1 LSQTER
7 TPAEGP
13 FPSGRGNISRW
24 SIEHPYVV
32 IAFYLG
38 VALLAVLV
46 IFFQMPRRMM
56 PYVESPLVGVVS
68 MMPGLSAEE
77 MELSFSKPIEERMV
91 DLKNVHFVRSTSQE
105 GFSIVTVEFWYGTD
119 MKKAL
124 FDVQALMNVV
134 QADLPMTGANLKPSW
149 VLAIDPLNI
158 PVLTLAVTAEGY
170 DPVQLRTLV
179 ENEVVNRLKVVR
191 DVYSV
196 MAFGGQKLQMQV
208 IVDRERL
215 AAYKMSLLDLKTML
229 DMQNLSRPAGTL
241 TYQDREMLVRSDFR
255 ARTPEEVA
263 AYPLASMEGRTVYLR
278 DVADVIRGPREQRSL
293 YRLNGQE
300 AIEVSV
306 IQQPEA
312 SSVRVIEGVKA
323 KLKEVEQDFPGLRF
337 EIAYDNSAFVGY
349 LMTNMIEELV
359 IAVAL
364 TGLVVLFFLGSIRGT
379 LISLITIPVSLGMA
393 LLAMVPFG
401 MTLNSSTLIGL
412 LLSIGR
418 LVDDSII
425 DIHSIER
432 HLRMGKSP
440 KQAAIDG
447 ISEVRL
453 AVLAITFM
461 LCVALVPLAF
471 AGGVV
476 QFMFEG
482 IVWAIILALLASAL
496 VSFTLTAL
504 LAAHL
509 FKPHTTQATQTGAR
523 QGWVERWLLD
533 PPQGFLERVEAR
545 YRTSLVWS
553 IRNRFAVLSGAIAV
567 ILVGVALYPRIGSEM
582 MPLADVSQA
591 FVQLEA
597 TPGTSFARTAEI
609 ADDLERIL
617 QRQPEITKVSSEVG
631 FEPGGTYF
639 TGYSMGSVNSIFMML
654 TLVDSSK
661 RTRDIWQVMDSA
673 RDEAMRT
680 IPGIRRLTVKEMGAD
695 VMASSAAPVQVIFFG
710 PNLEKL
716 HEIGEQARK
725 LAEEIPGFSQ
735 VATSWAQTLPQF
747 HVVVDRT
754 RAQEL
759 GLTVGDVTDQAYYAL
774 RGGLTNEFYR
784 MENQRQF
791 TILLRYREEQRR
803 DRSDLEQVKIVG
815 KRGEVVPL
823 ASVAQIEERRGP
835 TLIERDNFRRV
846 ISVLGFYRKG
856 GPPSMELAMGLLM
869 AAHEKISF
877 PPGYGVEL
885 RGDMTQM
892 EESFQRLLRGLYLAV
907 IFMILLLVAQF
918 RSLIEPFN
926 MIVSLSL
933 MLTGVLGGLLVAR
946 QTFSTV
952 SILAVVILT
961 GMMMTVAVLMI
972 DLVLRLRGDGMAR
985 DEAILTA
992 APIRLRPILMTSLIS
1007 IVVLIPVAFFP
1018 RTGIDAYAPL
1028 ATVTIGGLAMGTIL
1042 ALFVVPVLHTYTD
1055 DVATAIRR
1063 GMQSRRRSFEQG
1075 DGAGGALDRGARM
1088 QERDGGRS

>member
-1 LSQTER
+1 M
-7 TPAEGP
+7 
-13 FPSGRGNISRW
+13 SGDGGLDTTGLATRARGNISRW
-24 SIEHPYVV
+24 AIEHPYIV

-38 VALLAVLV
+38 VGLLAALV

-56 PYVESPLVGVVS
+56 PYVESPIVAVVS

-77 MELSFSKPIEERMV
+77 MEIYFSKPIEERMV

-105 GFSIVTVEFWYGTD
+105 GFSIVSIEFWYGTD

-124 FDVQALMNVV
+124 FDVQSLMNVV

-158 PVLTLAVTAEGY
+158 PVLTLAVTGQGY

-179 ENEVVNRLKVVR
+179 ENEIVNRLKVVK

-196 MAFGGQKLQMQV
+196 VPFGGQKLQMQV
-208 IVDRERL
+208 VVDRERL
-215 AAYKMSLLDLKTML
+215 AAYRMSLLDLRNML
-229 DMQNLSRPAGTL
+229 DMQNQSRPAGTL
-241 TYQDREMLVRSDFR
+241 TFRDREVLVRSDFR

-263 AYPLASMEGRTVYLR
+263 TYPIGSMEGRVVYLR
-278 DVADVIRGPREQRSL
+278 DVADVMNAPREQRSL
-293 YRLNGQE
+293 YRLNGRE
-300 AIEVSV
+300 AVEVSIV
-306 IQQPEA
+306 QQPDA
-312 SSVRVIEGVKA
+312 SSVEVIAGVKD
-323 KLKEVEQDFPGLRF
+323 KLREIRQDFPRLKF
-337 EIAYDNSAFVGY
+337 EVAYDNSTFVGF
-349 LMTNMIEELV
+349 LMDNMVEELV
-359 IAVAL
+359 IAVLL
-364 TGLVVLFFLGSIRGT
+364 TGVVVLFFLGNVRGT
-379 LISLITIPVSLGMA
+379 LISVITIPVSLGMA

-440 KQAAIDG
+440 KEAAIDG
-447 ISEVRL
+447 ITEVRL

-461 LCVALVPLAF
+461 LCVALLPLAF
-471 AGGVV
+471 SGGIV

-504 LAAHL
+504 LAANL
-509 FKPHTTQATQTGAR
+509 FAPVSAEAERGR
-523 QGWVERWLLD
+523 SWFERWLLD
-533 PPQGFLERVEAR
+533 PFRRFLERLEAR
-545 YRTSLVWS
+545 YRGSLGWA
-553 IRNRFAVLSGAIAV
+553 IRNRITVFAGAVAV

-609 ADDLERIL
+609 AAGVERL
-617 QRQPEITKVSSEVG
+617 LLRQPEVVKVSSEVG

-639 TGYSMGSVNSIFMML
+639 TGYSMGSVNSAFVMI
-654 TLVDSSK
+654 TLVDSSE
-661 RTRDIWQVMDSA
+661 RRRDIWQVIDSV
-673 RDEAMRT
+673 RDEAVRT
-680 IPGIRRLTVKEMGAD
+680 IPGIRRLVIKEMGAD
-695 VMASSAAPVQVIFFG
+695 VMASSAAPIQVVFFG
-710 PNLEKL
+710 PDLPKL
-716 HEIGEQARK
+716 SEIGEQARR
-725 LAEEIPGFSQ
+725 LAEEIPGFYQ
-735 VATSWAQTLPQF
+735 VSTSWTQTLPQL
-747 HVVVDRT
+747 HVVVDRA

-759 GLTVGDVTDQAYYAL
+759 GLTVADVADQAYYAL
-774 RGGLTNEFYR
+774 KGGLPSEFYR
-784 MENQRQF
+784 LDNKRQF
-791 TILLRYREEQRR
+791 TILLRYRGDQRR
-803 DRSDLEQVKIVG
+803 DRGDLEQVKIVG
-815 KRGEVVPL
+815 RHGEVVPL
-823 ASVAQIEERRGP
+823 SSVARVEEHSGP
-835 TLIERDNFRRV
+835 TLIEHDNFRRAV
-846 ISVLGFYRKG
+846 SVLGYYRKG
-856 GPPSMELAMGLLM
+856 GPPSMDLSMDLLM
-869 AAHEKISF
+869 AAHEKIDF

-892 EESFQRLLRGLYLAV
+892 EESFRRLLRGLYLAL
-907 IFMILLLVAQF
+907 IFMFLLLVAQF

-926 MIVSLSL
+926 MIFSLSL
-933 MLTGVLGGLLVAR
+933 MLTGILGGLLLAH

-952 SILAVVILT
+952 SMLAVVILT
-961 GMMMTVAVLMI
+961 GMMMTVAVLLI
-972 DLVLRLRGDGMAR
+972 DLVLRLRAGGMAR

-1028 ATVTIGGLAMGTIL
+1028 ATVTIGGLAMGTLL

-1055 DVATAIRR
+1055 DLTKAARAVVPRLIDATRRRR
-1063 GMQSRRRSFEQG
+1063 GAPGAALTRRRGEP
-1075 DGAGGALDRGARM
+1075 
-1088 QERDGGRS
+1088 

>member
-1 LSQTER
+1 LSPDTSKDGG
-7 TPAEGP
+7 PAR
-13 FPSGRGNISRW
+13 GRGNISRW
-24 SIEHPYVV
+24 SIEHPYIV

-38 VALLAVLV
+38 VALLSVLV
-46 IFFQMPRRMM
+46 IVFQMPRRMM
-56 PYVESPLVGVVS
+56 PYVESPIVGVVS
-68 MMPGLSAEE
+68 MMPGLSAED
-77 MELSFSKPIEERMV
+77 MEIYFSKPIEERMV

-105 GFSIVTVEFWYGTD
+105 GFSIVSIEFWYGTD

-158 PVLTLAVTAEGY
+158 PVLTFAVTGEGY

-179 ENEVVNRLKVVR
+179 ENQIVNRLKVVK

-196 MAFGGQKLQMQV
+196 VPFGGQKLQMQV
-208 IVDRERL
+208 VVDRERL
-215 AAYKMSLLDLKTML
+215 AAYKLTLLDLKNVL
-229 DMQNLSRPAGTL
+229 DMQNVSRPAGTL
-241 TYQDREMLVRSDFR
+241 TFEDREVLVRSDFR

-263 AYPLASMEGRTVYLR
+263 TYPISSMDGRTVYLR
-278 DVADVIRGPREQRSL
+278 DVAEVLETPREQRSL
-293 YRLNGQE
+293 YRFNGKP
-300 AIEVSV
+300 AIEISIV
-306 IQQPEA
+306 QQPDA

-323 KLKEVEQDFPGLRF
+323 KLAEIQQDFPRLKF
-337 EIAYDNSAFVGY
+337 DVAYDNSTFVGF
-349 LMTNMIEELV
+349 LMDNMVEELV
-359 IAVAL
+359 IAVLL
-364 TGLVVLFFLGSIRGT
+364 TGLVVLFFLGNVRGT
-379 LISLITIPVSLGMA
+379 LVSVITIPVSIGMA
-393 LLAMVPFG
+393 LLAMVPLG

-461 LCVALVPLAF
+461 LCVALLPLAF
-471 AGGVV
+471 SGGIV

-482 IVWAIILALLASAL
+482 IVWAIILALLSSAL

-504 LAAHL
+504 LAANL
-509 FKPHTTQATQTGAR
+509 FRAHSEEAEQHRNPL
-523 QGWVERWLLD
+523 ERWLLD
-533 PPQGFLERVEAR
+533 PSQRFLERIEAR
-545 YRTSLVWS
+545 YRGSLGWA
-553 IRNRFAVLSGAIAV
+553 IRNRFTVFAGAAAI
-567 ILVGVALYPRIGSEM
+567 ILVGIALYPRIGSEM

-591 FVQLEA
+591 FVQFEA
-597 TPGTSFARTAEI
+597 TPGTSFARTSEI
-609 ADDLERIL
+609 AADIEQLL
-617 QRQPEITKVSSEVG
+617 MKQPEIVKVSSEVG

-639 TGYSMGSVNSIFMML
+639 TGYSMGSVNSGFIMV

-661 RTRDIWQVMDSA
+661 RKRDIWQVIDGV
-673 RDEAMRT
+673 RDDAVRT
-680 IPGIRRLTVKEMGAD
+680 IPGIRRVTIKEMGAD
-695 VMASSAAPVQVIFFG
+695 VMASSAAPIQVIFFG
-710 PNLEKL
+710 PDLETL
-716 HEIGEQARK
+716 SQMGEQAKK
-725 LAEEIPGFSQ
+725 LAEDIPGFYQ
-735 VATSWAQTLPQF
+735 VATSWAQSLPQLA
-747 HVVVDRT
+747 VIVDRA
-754 RAQEL
+754 RAQEI
-759 GLTVGDVTDQAYYAL
+759 GLTVGEVADQAYYAL
-774 RGGLTNEFYR
+774 KGGLTNEFYR
-784 MENQRQF
+784 LDNKRQF
-791 TILLRYREEQRR
+791 TILIRYRGDRRR
-803 DRSDLEQVKIVG
+803 DRADLEQVRIVG
-815 KRGEVVPL
+815 KKGEVIPL
-823 ASVAQIEERRGP
+823 SSVARVEERRGP
-835 TLIERDNFRRV
+835 TLIEHDNFRRV
-846 ISVLGFYRKG
+846 ASVLGYYRKG
-856 GPPSMELAMGLLM
+856 GPSSMGLSMDLLM
-869 AAHEKISF
+869 AAHEKIDF

-907 IFMILLLVAQF
+907 IFMFLLLVAQF

-926 MIVSLSL
+926 MIFSLSL
-933 MLTGVLGGLLVAR
+933 VLTGILGGLLLAH

-972 DLVLRLRGDGMAR
+972 DLILRLRAEGMAR

-992 APIRLRPILMTSLIS
+992 APIRLRPIVMTSLIS

-1028 ATVTIGGLAMGTIL
+1028 ATVTIGGLTIGTVL

-1055 DVATAIRR
+1055 DLARLVRAAVRRVRNRREPVA
-1063 GMQSRRRSFEQG
+1063 
-1075 DGAGGALDRGARM
+1075 
-1088 QERDGGRS
+1088 

>member
-1 LSQTER
+1 MRPDRL
-7 TPAEGP
+7 GP
-13 FPSGRGNISRW
+13 DEVRRGRGNISRW
-24 SIEHPYVV
+24 SIEHPY
-32 IAFYLG
+32 IIAAFYLG

-56 PYVESPLVGVVS
+56 PYVESPMVAVVS

-77 MELSFSKPIEERMV
+77 MQIYFSKPIEERMV

-105 GFSIVTVEFWYGTD
+105 AFSIVTVEFWYGTD

-124 FDVQALMNVV
+124 FDVQSLMNVV

-158 PVLTLAVTAEGY
+158 PVLTLAVTGEGY
-170 DPVQLRTLV
+170 NPVQLRTLV
-179 ENEVVNRLKVVR
+179 ENEIVNRLKGVK

-196 MAFGGQKLQMQV
+196 VPFGGQKLQMQV
-208 IVDRERL
+208 VVDRERL
-215 AAYKMSLLDLKTML
+215 AAYKLTPLDLKNTL
-229 DMQNLSRPAGTL
+229 DLQNVSRPAGTL
-241 TYQDREMLVRSDFR
+241 TFQDREVLVRSDFR

-263 AYPLASMEGRTVYLR
+263 AYPIASMDGRTVYLR
-278 DVADVIRGPREQRSL
+278 DVADVMDTPREQRSL
-293 YRLNGQE
+293 YRFNGKPAVE
-300 AIEVSV
+300 ISIV
-306 IQQPEA
+306 QQPDA
-312 SSVRVIEGVKA
+312 SSVRVIEGVKS
-323 KLKEVEQDFPGLRF
+323 KLREIQQDFPRLKF
-337 EIAYDNSAFVGY
+337 DIAYDNSTFVGF
-349 LMTNMIEELV
+349 LMDNMVEELV
-359 IAVAL
+359 LAVLL
-364 TGLVVLFFLGSIRGT
+364 TGIVVLFFLGNVRGT
-379 LISLITIPVSLGMA
+379 LISVITIPVSLGMA

-440 KQAAIDG
+440 KDAAVDG

-461 LCVALVPLAF
+461 LCVALLPLAF
-471 AGGVV
+471 SGGIV

-482 IVWAIILALLASAL
+482 IVWAIILALLSSAL

-504 LAAHL
+504 LAANL
-509 FKPHTTQATQTGAR
+509 FHPHREEAETSR
-523 QGWVERWLLD
+523 NPLERWLLD
-533 PPQGFLERVEAR
+533 PFQRFLEGLETR
-545 YRTSLVWS
+545 YQGSLGWA
-553 IRNRFAVLSGAIAV
+553 IRNRFTVFAGAAAI

-609 ADDLERIL
+609 GAQIEELL
-617 QRQPEITKVSSEVG
+617 LKQPEIVKVSSEVG

-639 TGYSMGSVNSIFMML
+639 TGYSMGSVNSAFMML

-661 RTRDIWQVMDSA
+661 RKRDIWQVIDGV
-673 RDEAMRT
+673 RNEAMRT
-680 IPGIRRLTVKEMGAD
+680 IPGIRRLTIKEMGAD
-695 VMASSAAPVQVIFFG
+695 VMASSAAPIQVILFG
-710 PNLEKL
+710 PDLDKL
-716 HEIGEQARK
+716 SEMGEQLRK
-725 LAEEIPGFSQ
+725 LAEQIPGFHQ
-735 VATSWAQTLPQF
+735 VATSWAQSLPQL
-747 HVVVDRT
+747 HVVVDRA
-754 RAQEL
+754 RAQEI
-759 GLTVGDVTDQAYYAL
+759 GLTVGDVADQAYYAL
-774 RGGLTNEFYR
+774 KGGLTNEFYR
-784 MENQRQF
+784 LDNKRQF
-791 TILLRYREEQRR
+791 TILIRYRGDQRR
-803 DRSDLEQVKIVG
+803 DRVDLEQVKIVG
-815 KRGEVVPL
+815 KKGEVVPL
-823 ASVAQIEERRGP
+823 SSVARLEERRGP
-835 TLIERDNFRRV
+835 TLIEHDNFRRV

-856 GPPSMELAMGLLM
+856 GPPSMDLSMDLLM
-869 AAHEKISF
+869 AAQGKVDF

-926 MIVSLSL
+926 MIFSLSL
-933 MLTGVLGGLLVAR
+933 MLTGILGGLLLAH

-972 DLVLRLRGDGMAR
+972 DLVLRLRAEGMPR

-992 APIRLRPILMTSLIS
+992 APIRLRPIVMTSLIS

-1028 ATVTIGGLAMGTIL
+1028 ATVTIGGLTIGTVL
-1042 ALFVVPVLHTYTD
+1042 ALYVVPVLHTYTD
-1055 DVATAIRR
+1055 DLASLVRATVRR
-1063 GMQSRRRSFEQG
+1063 LRRRRE
-1075 DGAGGALDRGARM
+1075 APLA
-1088 QERDGGRS
+1088 

>member
-1 LSQTER
+1 MSPEAAKPGAGGAR
-7 TPAEGP
+7 
-13 FPSGRGNISRW
+13 GRGNISRW
-24 SIEHPYVV
+24 SIEHPYIV

-38 VALLAVLV
+38 VALLSVLV

-56 PYVESPLVGVVS
+56 PYVESPIVGVVS

-77 MELSFSKPIEERMV
+77 MEIYFSKPIEERMV

-105 GFSIVTVEFWYGTD
+105 GFSIVSIEFWYGTD
-119 MKKAL
+119 MRKAL
-124 FDVQALMNVV
+124 FDVQSLMNVV
-134 QADLPMTGANLKPSW
+134 QADLPVTGSNLKPSW

-158 PVLTLAVTAEGY
+158 PVLTLAVTGEGY
-170 DPVQLRTLV
+170 DRVQLRTLV
-179 ENEVVNRLKVVR
+179 ENEVVNRLKTVK

-196 MAFGGQKLQMQV
+196 VPFGGQKLQMQV
-208 IVDRERL
+208 VVDRDRL
-215 AAYKMSLLDLKTML
+215 AAYKMTLLDLKNAL

-241 TYQDREMLVRSDFR
+241 TYQDREVLVRSDFR
-255 ARTPEEVA
+255 ARGPAEVA
-263 AYPLASMEGRTVYLR
+263 TYPIASMDGRTVYLR
-278 DVADVIRGPREQRSL
+278 DVAEVMNTPREQRSL
-293 YRLNGQE
+293 YRLNGRE
-300 AIEVSV
+300 AVEVSV
-306 IQQPEA
+306 VQQPDA
-312 SSVRVIEGVKA
+312 SSVRVIDGVKA
-323 KLKEVEQDFPGLRF
+323 KLREIQQDLPRLKFDV
-337 EIAYDNSAFVGY
+337 AYDNSTFVGF
-349 LMTNMIEELV
+349 LMDNMVEEL
-359 IAVAL
+359 AVAVLL
-364 TGLVVLFFLGSIRGT
+364 TGVVVLFFLGNIRGT
-379 LISLITIPVSLGMA
+379 LISVITIPVSLGMA
-393 LLAMVPFG
+393 LLAMVPLG

-440 KQAAIDG
+440 KDAAIDG

-461 LCVALVPLAF
+461 LCVALLPLAF
-471 AGGVV
+471 SGGIV

-509 FKPHTTQATQTGAR
+509 FAPHSAEAEGQKSWFQRRA
-523 QGWVERWLLD
+523 LD
-533 PPQGFLERVEAR
+533 PVQRVLERLEAR
-545 YRTSLVWS
+545 YRAGLAWS
-553 IRNRFAVLSGAIAV
+553 IRNRFAVFTGAAAV

-597 TPGTSFARTAEI
+597 MPGTSFARTAEI
-609 ADDLERIL
+609 AAQVEQMLL
-617 QRQPEITKVSSEVG
+617 KQPEIVKVSSEVG

-639 TGYSMGSVNSIFMML
+639 TGYSMGSVNAAFMMV

-661 RTRDIWQVMDSA
+661 RTRDIWRVIDGVHA
-673 RDEAMRT
+673 EAIRT
-680 IPGIRRLTVKEMGAD
+680 IPGIRRLAIKEMGAD
-695 VMASSAAPVQVIFFG
+695 VMASSAAPIQVIFFG
-710 PNLEKL
+710 PDLERL
-716 HEIGEQARK
+716 SQIGEQARQ
-725 LAEEIPGFSQ
+725 LAEAIPGFYQ
-735 VATSWAQTLPQF
+735 VTTSWAESLPQL
-747 HVVVDRT
+747 HMDVDRA
-754 RAQEL
+754 RAQEI
-759 GLTVGDVTDQAYYAL
+759 GLTVGDVADQAYYAL
-774 RGGLTNEFYR
+774 KGGLTNEFYR
-784 MENQRQF
+784 LDNKRQF
-791 TILLRYREEQRR
+791 TILVRYRGDQRR
-803 DRSDLEQVKIVG
+803 DQADLEQVKIVG
-815 KRGEVVPL
+815 KKGEVVPL
-823 ASVAQIEERRGP
+823 SSVARIEERRGP
-835 TLIERDNFRRV
+835 TLIEHDNYRRV

-856 GPPSMELAMGLLM
+856 GPPSMELSMELLM
-869 AAHEKISF
+869 AAHGKVDF

-907 IFMILLLVAQF
+907 IFMFLLLVAQF

-926 MIVSLSL
+926 MIFSLSL
-933 MLTGVLGGLLVAR
+933 MVTGILGGLLLAH

-972 DLVLRLRGDGMAR
+972 DLVLRLRGEGMDR

-992 APIRLRPILMTSLIS
+992 TPIRLRPIVMTSLIS

-1028 ATVTIGGLAMGTIL
+1028 ATVVIGGLTMGTVL

-1055 DVATAIRR
+1055 DLAKLARAGLRRLFRRHVEPTA
-1063 GMQSRRRSFEQG
+1063 
-1075 DGAGGALDRGARM
+1075 
-1088 QERDGGRS
+1088 

>member
-1 LSQTER
+1 MSPEVGR
-7 TPAEGP
+7 
-13 FPSGRGNISRW
+13 PSEAARGRGNISRW
-24 SIEHPYVV
+24 SIEHPYIV

-38 VALLAVLV
+38 VALLSVLV

-56 PYVESPLVGVVS
+56 PYVESPIVGVVS

-77 MELSFSKPIEERMV
+77 METYFSKPVEERMV

-105 GFSIVTVEFWYGTD
+105 GFSIVSIEFWYGTD

-158 PVLTLAVTAEGY
+158 PVLTLAVTGEGY

-179 ENEVVNRLKVVR
+179 ENQVVNRLKVVK

-196 MAFGGQKLQMQV
+196 VPFGGQKLQMQV
-208 IVDRERL
+208 IVDRDRL
-215 AAYKMSLLDLKTML
+215 AAYKLTLLDLKNVL
-229 DMQNLSRPAGTL
+229 DMQNVSRPAGTL
-241 TYQDREMLVRSDFR
+241 THGGREILVRTDVR

-263 AYPLASMEGRTVYLR
+263 AYPVASADGRTVYLR
-278 DVADVIRGPREQRSL
+278 DVAEVINTPREQRSL
-293 YRLNGQE
+293 YRLNGKP
-300 AIEVSV
+300 AVEVSIV
-306 IQQPEA
+306 QQPDA

-323 KLKEVEQDFPGLRF
+323 KLAEIRQDFPRLAF
-337 EIAYDNSAFVGY
+337 EVAYDNSTFVGF
-349 LMTNMIEELV
+349 LMDNMVEELV
-359 IAVAL
+359 IAVLL
-364 TGLVVLFFLGSIRGT
+364 TGLVVLLFLGNVRGT
-379 LISLITIPVSLGMA
+379 LISVITIPISIGMA
-393 LLAMVPFG
+393 LLAMVPLG

-425 DIHSIER
+425 DLHSIER

-440 KQAAIDG
+440 KDAAIDG

-461 LCVALVPLAF
+461 LCVALLPLAF
-471 AGGVV
+471 SGGIV

-482 IVWAIILALLASAL
+482 IVWAIILALLSSAL

-504 LAAHL
+504 LAANL
-509 FKPHTTQATQTGAR
+509 FAPHAEEAGR
-523 QGWVERWLLD
+523 RRNWLERGLLD
-533 PPQGFLERVEAR
+533 PSQRFFERLETR
-545 YRTSLVWS
+545 YRGSLGWC
-553 IRNRFAVLSGAIAV
+553 IRYRFTVLAGATAI

-597 TPGTSFARTAEI
+597 TPGTSFARTSEI
-609 ADDLERIL
+609 AAEVERL
-617 QRQPEITKVSSEVG
+617 LMKQPEIVKVSSEVG

-639 TGYSMGSVNSIFMML
+639 TGYSMGSVNSAFMML
-654 TLVDSSK
+654 TLVDSSRRK
-661 RTRDIWQVMDSA
+661 RDIWQVVDA
-673 RDEAMRT
+673 VRDEAVRG
-680 IPGIRRLTVKEMGAD
+680 IPGIRRLAIKEMGAD
-695 VMASSAAPVQVIFFG
+695 VMASSAAPIQVIFFG
-710 PNLEKL
+710 PDLEKL
-716 HEIGEQARK
+716 SAMGEQARK
-725 LAEEIPGFSQ
+725 LAEEIPGFHQ
-735 VATSWAQTLPQF
+735 VTTSWAQTLPQLQ
-747 HVVVDRT
+747 VVVDRA
-754 RAQEL
+754 RAQEI
-759 GLTVGDVTDQAYYAL
+759 GLAVGDVADQAYYAL
-774 RGGLTNEFYR
+774 KGGLTNEFYR
-784 MENQRQF
+784 LDNKRQF
-791 TILLRYREEQRR
+791 TILVRYRGDQRR
-803 DRSDLEQVKIVG
+803 DRGDLEQIKIVG
-815 KRGEVVPL
+815 KKGELVPL
-823 ASVAQIEERRGP
+823 SSVARVEDRRGP
-835 TLIERDNFRRV
+835 TLVEHDNFRRV
-846 ISVLGFYRKG
+846 VSVLGYYRKG
-856 GPPSMELAMGLLM
+856 GPPSMDLSMDLLM
-869 AAHEKISF
+869 AAHEKIDF
-877 PPGYGVEL
+877 PPGYGIEL

-907 IFMILLLVAQF
+907 IFMFLLLVAQF

-926 MIVSLSL
+926 MIFSLSL
-933 MLTGVLGGLLVAR
+933 MLTGILGGLLLAH

-961 GMMMTVAVLMI
+961 GMMMTVAVLML
-972 DLVLRLRGDGMAR
+972 DLVLRLRAGGMAR

-1028 ATVTIGGLAMGTIL
+1028 ATVTIGGLTMGTLL

-1055 DVATAIRR
+1055 DLTRLARAGVRR
-1063 GMQSRRRSFEQG
+1063 LLRRRETSPAVSG
-1075 DGAGGALDRGARM
+1075 GLDDGQRN
-1088 QERDGGRS
+1088 

>member
-1 LSQTER
+1 LSLDRTET
-7 TPAEGP
+7 TPAVR
-13 FPSGRGNISRW
+13 GRGNISRW
-24 SIEHPYVV
+24 SIEHPWIVT
-32 IAFYLG
+32 AFYLA
-38 VALLAVLV
+38 VALLGVLV
-46 IFFQMPRRMM
+46 IFFHMPRRMM
-56 PYVESPLVGVVS
+56 PYVESPIVGVVS

-77 MELSFSKPIEERMV
+77 MEIYFSKPIEERMV

-119 MKKAL
+119 MQKAL

-158 PVLTLAVTAEGY
+158 PILTLAVTGDGY

-179 ENEVVNRLKVVR
+179 ENEVVNRLKVVK

-196 MAFGGQKLQMQV
+196 VPFGGQKLQMQV
-208 IVDRERL
+208 VVDRERL
-215 AAYKMSLLDLKTML
+215 AAYRMSLLDLKTML
-229 DMQNLSRPAGTL
+229 DMQNQARPAGTL
-241 TYQDREMLVRSDFR
+241 TFGDREIVVRSDFR

-263 AYPLASMEGRTVYLR
+263 AYPIGSMEGRTVYLR
-278 DVADVIRGPREQRSL
+278 DVAEIVNAPREQRSL
-293 YRLNGQE
+293 YRFNGKE
-300 AIEVSV
+300 AVELAIV
-306 IQQPEA
+306 QQPEA
-312 SSVRVIEGVKA
+312 SSVRVVEAVKA
-323 KLKEVEQDFPGLRF
+323 KLKEIEADHPGLRF
-337 EIAYDNSAFVGY
+337 EVAYDNSTFVGF
-349 LMTNMIEELV
+349 LMENMVEELV
-359 IAVAL
+359 IAVLL
-364 TGLVVLFFLGSIRGT
+364 TGLVVLLFLGNVRGT
-379 LISLITIPVSLGMA
+379 LISVITIPISLGMA

-425 DIHSIER
+425 DLHSIER

-447 ISEVRL
+447 IGEVRL

-461 LCVALVPLAF
+461 LCIALLPLAF
-471 AGGVV
+471 VGGIV

-482 IVWAIILALLASAL
+482 IVWAIIFALLASAL

-509 FKPHTTQATQTGAR
+509 FRSHSEEAAR
-523 QGWVERWLLD
+523 APGRLDRWALA
-533 PPQGFLERVEAR
+533 PAQRGLERLEDR
-545 YRTSLVWS
+545 YRGGLGWA
-553 IRNRFAVLSGAIAV
+553 IRNRFTVLAGAIAV

-597 TPGTSFARTAEI
+597 TPGTSFARTSEI
-609 ADDLERIL
+609 ARDVERL
-617 QRQPEITKVSSEVG
+617 LLSQPEVLKVSSEIG

-639 TGYSMGSVNSIFMML
+639 TGYSMGSASSAFMMVTL
-654 TLVDSSK
+654 TDSS
-661 RTRDIWQVMDSA
+661 RRARDIWQVIDGVQA
-673 RDEAMRT
+673 EATRA
-680 IPGIRRLTVKEMGAD
+680 IPGIRRLTIKEMGAD
-695 VMASSAAPVQVIFFG
+695 VMASSAAPIQVIFFG
-710 PNLEKL
+710 PDLARL
-716 HEIGEQARK
+716 AEIGEQARR
-725 LAEEIPGFSQ
+725 LAEDIPGFVQ
-735 VATSWAQTLPQF
+735 PATSWALTLPQL
-747 HVVVDRT
+747 HVVVDRA
-754 RAQEL
+754 RAQEV
-759 GLTVGDVTDQAYYAL
+759 GLSVSDVADQAYYAL
-774 RGGLTNEFYR
+774 KGGLTNEFYR
-784 MENQRQF
+784 VENRRQF
-791 TILLRYREEQRR
+791 TILVRYRGDQRR
-803 DRSDLEQVKIVG
+803 DRLDLEQVKIVG
-815 KRGEVVPL
+815 KKGEVVPL
-823 ASVAQIEERRGP
+823 SSVARVEERPGP
-835 TLIERDNFRRV
+835 TLIEHDNFRRV

-856 GPPSMELAMGLLM
+856 GPPSMELAMNLLM
-869 AAHEKISF
+869 AAHEKIEL

-907 IFMILLLVAQF
+907 IFMFLLLVAQF
-918 RSLIEPFN
+918 RSLVEPFN

-933 MLTGVLGGLLVAR
+933 MLTGILGGLLLAG

-972 DLVLRLRGDGMAR
+972 DLVLRLRAEGMAR

-992 APIRLRPILMTSLIS
+992 GPVRLRPILMTSLIS

-1028 ATVTIGGLAMGTIL
+1028 ATVTIGGLAVGTVL

-1055 DVATAIRR
+1055 DLARLIRSA
-1063 GMQSRRRSFEQG
+1063 SRRLRW
-1075 DGAGGALDRGARM
+1075 RGEATT
-1088 QERDGGRS
+1088 